1 MPLARTLSPFGGE
14 REKAVAFG
22 LWPNRIEPQAR
33 HYTRVHPRM
42 AAWPNVKG
50 LKPSR
55 GTAATRLY
63 AVSICG

>member
-1 MPLARTLSPFGGE
+1 M
-14 REKAVAFG
+14 KNVKVNHVANSFFI
-22 LWPNRIEPQAR
+22 LLFKN
-33 HYTRVHPRM
+33 PRM

-63 AVSICG
+63 AVSIRG